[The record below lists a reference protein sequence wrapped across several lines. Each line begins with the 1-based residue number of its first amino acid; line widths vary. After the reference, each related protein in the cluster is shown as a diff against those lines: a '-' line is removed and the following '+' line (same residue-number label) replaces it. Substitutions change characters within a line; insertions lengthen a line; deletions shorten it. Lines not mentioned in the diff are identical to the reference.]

1 MPFLPP
7 DLVATLTDLADAT
20 LTGSGAPGL
29 GLSVFTPSEVV
40 LERGFGLRDR
50 EARLPVTPG
59 TIFGVAS
66 VTKSFTALTA
76 LALEERGLLSIGD
89 DVRSYFDF
97 GRLWSGGEA
106 PRVEHFLSH
115 TSGLPPTPTMTWLRY
130 ASQEDDPVAAGPT
143 LGEAKLTLVPGVMG
157 MAPVPTGSL
166 TLSGL
171 EAAAAALEDGEARS
185 RLEALAALV
194 SDFAGLAGWLGENA
208 APLAPPGGLYSYS
221 NDAFCLAGAMVA
233 RAEGAPFATVVDR
246 EVLSPLGMRRSRF
259 DLGGVLADPDHS
271 TLYTKDAAGT
281 VRRSPAWQTTGVMQG
296 GGMLKSTLADLR
308 VYVRHLMRGGPK
320 VRAMTAPRVSSAP
333 GAAYGLGL
341 AINEDH
347 HGLRVVKHG
356 GSLKGVS
363 SAIGFVPELGV
374 GVVVLCNLDG
384 VPAEQLLT
392 RAINACAGLPLDAAA
407 YEPEPFL
414 AAAAPEAAT
423 SGPDGGEATPSAA
436 AEPFLG
442 EYLSGEPYGRL
453 RLYRTASG
461 ELRAQ
466 EGWPK
471 VDLPAFV
478 AGPDEVALVYPE
490 RRAPVRLLRDEHD
503 EVWGAQAGRVMR
515 RLG

>member
-1 MPFLPP
+1 
-7 DLVATLTDLADAT
+7 
-20 LTGSGAPGL
+20 
-29 GLSVFTPSEVV
+29 
-40 LERGFGLRDR
+40 
-50 EARLPVTPG
+50 
-59 TIFGVAS
+59 
-66 VTKSFTALTA
+66 
-76 LALEERGLLSIGD
+76 
-89 DVRSYFDF
+89 
-97 GRLWSGGEA
+97 
-106 PRVEHFLSH
+106 
-115 TSGLPPTPTMTWLRY
+115 
-130 ASQEDDPVAAGPT
+130 
-143 LGEAKLTLVPGVMG
+143 
-157 MAPVPTGSL
+157 
-166 TLSGL
+166 
-171 EAAAAALEDGEARS
+171 
-185 RLEALAALV
+185 
-194 SDFAGLAGWLGENA
+194 
-208 APLAPPGGLYSYS
+208 
-221 NDAFCLAGAMVA
+221 
-233 RAEGAPFATVVDR
+233 
-246 EVLSPLGMRRSRF
+246 
-259 DLGGVLADPDHS
+259 
-271 TLYTKDAAGT
+271 
-281 VRRSPAWQTTGVMQG
+281 
-296 GGMLKSTLADLR
+296 
-308 VYVRHLMRGGPK
+308 
-320 VRAMTAPRVSSAP
+320 MTAPRVSSAP

-407 YEPEPFL
+407 YEPEPIL
-414 AAAAPEAAT
+414 AGAAAEAAT
-423 SGPDGGEATPSAA
+423 LGPAAGGATPSAA

-478 AGPDEVALVYPE
+478 AGPDEVVLVYPE